1 MADYDDSMSTAA
13 AAFAELPP
21 APTNAQ
27 IEEEDRRAAQE
38 DGGDEGEE
46 QKPVDPEGERYQDT
60 GDEEGDESE
69 SSDEQDEEP
78 AAPAIDPPVSWD
90 AEAKERFAKLPP
102 EDQQYIADRESQRD
116 KFVNTKAMEA
126 AQHRKAAE
134 TVTEQYTQLHRQYA
148 EQLGTY
154 AQAITPAEPDL
165 ALLATDPHAFAEQA
179 QRYKQAMAQRDYL
192 SQQAAEAKSRAD
204 QISQQQAVYQ
214 AQQDEAM
221 LTEMIPEYGDP
232 VKRTEFLTNVIG
244 VAREL
249 GWPDDLIAQ
258 ARPHDILAVKQAA
271 SWKADAEKWRGL
283 QKAKMEPVRAAKTL
297 PKVSKPGAAQPKGS
311 ARAQGLS
318 DSLTR
323 LRSSGDIN
331 DAAAA
336 FRNLR

>member
-1 MADYDDSMSTAA
+1 MATHFDDSMSTAA
-13 AAFAELPP
+13 EAFSQLPP
-21 APTNAQ
+21 APTSAEIEQ
-27 IEEEDRRAAQE
+27 EDLRQEEEDAE
-38 DGGDEGEE
+38 DEN
-46 QKPVDPEGERYQDT
+46 PVDPEGERHQDT
-60 GDEEGDESE
+60 GDDEGDEPE

-78 AAPAIDPPVSWD
+78 AEPAIDPPVSWD
-90 AEAKERFAKLPP
+90 AEAKAVFATLPP
-102 EDQQYIADRESQRD
+102 EAQRIVADRESQRD
-116 KFVNTKAMEA
+116 KLVNTKAMEA

-134 TVTEQYTQLHRQYA
+134 TVTHEYTQLHRQYA
-148 EQLGTY
+148 EQLATY
-154 AQAITPAEPDL
+154 AQALQPQRPDYSLIATNPA
-165 ALLATDPHAFAEQA
+165 AYAQQMAEYEA
-179 QRYKQAMAQRDYL
+179 AIAQRDYL
-192 SQQAAEAKSRAD
+192 TQQSTAATRQADTIAQQQAA
-204 QISQQQAVYQ
+204 YQ
-214 AQQDEAM
+214 AQQDEAL
-221 LTEMIPEYGDP
+221 LTELVPEYSDP

-297 PKVSKPGAAQPKGS
+297 PKVTKPGSAQPKGS
-311 ARAQGLS
+311 ARAQGLQ

-323 LRSSGDIN
+323 LRSSGDVN